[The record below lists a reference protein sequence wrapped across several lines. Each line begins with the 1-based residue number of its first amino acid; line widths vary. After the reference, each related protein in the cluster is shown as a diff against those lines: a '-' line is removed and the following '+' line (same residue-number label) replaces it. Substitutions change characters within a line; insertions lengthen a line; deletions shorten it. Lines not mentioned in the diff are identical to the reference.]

1 MFIPRNKVDAF
12 IDAAK
17 TVVKQRY
24 PNLNSADYTSI
35 IDEKAYQRLN
45 KTLEDATSKGA
56 RAVNLI
62 DQTINDD
69 ASRKLAPHL
78 VCDVNADML
87 IMQDEI
93 FGPLLPIKPYDN
105 IEDVIAYINANER
118 PLALYLYSNKK
129 AVQEQVIYNTLSGGM
144 CINDSVV
151 HVAQHDM
158 PFGGVGNSGMGHYH
172 GHEGFIEFSKMRP
185 IFKQGPMS
193 ALLMMAPPYGAT
205 FDKMYKLMLKFKL

>member
-1 MFIPRNKVDAF
+1 
-12 IDAAK
+12 K

-24 PNLNSADYTSI
+24 PNLSTADYTSI
-35 IDEKAYQRLN
+35 IDDKAYQRLN

-62 DQTINDD
+62 DQTTNND
-69 ASRKLAPHL
+69 ALRKLAPHL
-78 VCDVNADML
+78 VCDVNADMM

-105 IEDVIAYINANER
+105 IEDVIEYINANER

-129 AVQEQVIYNTLSGGM
+129 ALQQQVIYNTLSGGM

-185 IFKQGPMS
+185 IFKQGPIS
-193 ALLMMAPPYGAT
+193 GLLMMAPPYGAT